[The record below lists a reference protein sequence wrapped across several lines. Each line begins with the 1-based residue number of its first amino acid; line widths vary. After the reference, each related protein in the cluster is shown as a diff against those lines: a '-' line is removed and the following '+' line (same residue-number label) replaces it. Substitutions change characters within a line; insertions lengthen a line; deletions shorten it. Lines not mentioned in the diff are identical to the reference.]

1 MMANEP
7 SRVAVTSNLKR
18 SNNQPVSMAIRHC
31 KQQLK
36 RLWEGKHCGYG
47 SGKVVDSKSS
57 SSPDNSIAAAT
68 QTSKKRNKQLVV
80 IAVTAGTAAA
90 EKGGGCGSKARQQ

>member
-1 MMANEP
+1 
-7 SRVAVTSNLKR
+7 
-18 SNNQPVSMAIRHC
+18 MAIRHC

-68 QTSKKRNKQLVV
+68 QTSKERNKQLVV

-90 EKGGGCGSKARQQ
+90 EKRWRLWQLNETAMTGDNFF